1 MDEGNCSVSFSFCS
15 LVDKWKR
22 WASTLHSDCLKIQMS
37 LDKTLKWVVP
47 FLLQLHQVRPVVQQ
61 SSHLWGKR
69 ESFCFHL
76 LFCAKLN
83 KPNASFKA
91 NKKGF
96 FHLLLLLGPF
106 CFYLQF
112 LPINAHF
119 ISSLWFCS
127 FFFSYF
133 DDILICFKLP
143 FIFIFFPS
151 MLIYG
156 RFFYF
161 FYALND
167 LFVLFPL
174 FAQHLLFM
182 TFLLLQL
189 LLLLDCWCFLLLCKW
204 ETQRESKPNPYE
216 GKHPKTK
223 SFLIFIYLY

>member
-1 MDEGNCSVSFSFCS
+1 
-15 LVDKWKR
+15 
-22 WASTLHSDCLKIQMS
+22 MS

-83 KPNASFKA
+83 KSNASFKA

-127 FFFSYF
+127 FFFFLFWWHFDLFQTALYF
-133 DDILICFKLP
+133 HFLSKHVDLRSFLLFLLCFKWSVC
-143 FIFIFFPS
+143 FIAFIC
-151 MLIYG
+151 I
-156 RFFYF
+156 
-161 FYALND
+161 ALTFHD
-167 LFVLFPL
+167 LFVAAAAAASGLLVFPPPL
-174 FAQHLLFM
+174 
-182 TFLLLQL
+182 
-189 LLLLDCWCFLLLCKW
+189 
-204 ETQRESKPNPYE
+204 
-216 GKHPKTK
+216 
-223 SFLIFIYLY
+223 

>member
-1 MDEGNCSVSFSFCS
+1 MHPLRQTKKVSSTCCSCQVHFVFICSFS
-15 LVDKWKR
+15 
-22 WASTLHSDCLKIQMS
+22 
-37 LDKTLKWVVP
+37 
-47 FLLQLHQVRPVVQQ
+47 QLMLILSV
-61 SSHLWGKR
+61 LY
-69 ESFCFHL
+69 
-76 LFCAKLN
+76 
-83 KPNASFKA
+83 
-91 NKKGF
+91 GF
-96 FHLLLLLGPF
+96 AL
-106 CFYLQF
+106 
-112 LPINAHF
+112 
-119 ISSLWFCS
+119 

-204 ETQRESKPNPYE
+204 ETRRESKPNPYE